1 MYMQGRL
8 PRHTV
13 ATGYYGEELKSTSA
27 MYFAEKLRINSLFP
41 DAGLRF
47 VRVWDLEDMRAV

>member
-41 DAGLRF
+41 DGCKSLEH
-47 VRVWDLEDMRAV
+47 RVDEYARKYF

>member
-1 MYMQGRL
+1 MQGRL

-27 MYFAEKLRINSLFP
+27 MYFAEKLCINSLFP
-41 DAGLRF
+41 DVF
-47 VRVWDLEDMRAV
+47 LELKAWCGYSYVATS